1 MWRYK
6 KGHCLSHSQES
17 GHCLALNFSDL
28 SVWCYACDNYLDHA
42 KLYPVKV
49 GITSSVYQLLFLKT
63 AEPGPQG

>member
-17 GHCLALNFSDL
+17 GHCLALSFSDL
-28 SVWCYACDNYLDHA
+28 SVWCYVCDNYLDHA

-49 GITSSVYQLLFLKT
+49 GIISSV
-63 AEPGPQG
+63 